1 VIITPQVIIPT
12 LLVPL
17 IAYRIYRRVR
27 SNFGRQPIQ
36 PRRMLVRVILFA
48 AIGSLLMWMAVHSVA
63 LFATATAG
71 IALGG
76 GLAALGL
83 RLTQWHTDETGTHYT
98 PNAYLGIAITALL
111 LGRITYRL
119 VSMSSTMG
127 AVAPTG
133 DGFLATYQQSPLTLG
148 IVTLTIGYYLVYF
161 TGLLIVARTRAGAP
175 AVTPPLN

>member
-1 VIITPQVIIPT
+1 MVISPQVIIPT

-36 PRRMLVRVILFA
+36 PSRMLVRVILLA
-48 AIGSLLMWMAVHSVA
+48 AIGSLLMWMAIHSIV

-83 RLTQWHTDETGTHYT
+83 ALTKWHTDEAGTHYT
-98 PNAYLGIAITALL
+98 PNAYLGLAITALL

-119 VSMSSTMG
+119 VLMSTTGSIP
-127 AVAPTG
+127 PTG
-133 DGFLATYQQSPLTLG
+133 DAFFAVYQQSPLTLG
-148 IVTLTIGYYLVYF
+148 ILALTIGYYLVYF
-161 TGLLIVARTRAGAP
+161 TGLLAVAYGRGRVNA
-175 AVTPPLN
+175 

>member
-1 VIITPQVIIPT
+1 MVITPQIIIPT

-48 AIGSLLMWMAVHSVA
+48 AIGSLLMWMAIHSIV

-98 PNAYLGIAITALL
+98 PNAYLGIAITTLL
-111 LGRITYRL
+111 LGRITYRI
-119 VSMSSTMG
+119 VSMVSTSG
-127 AVAPTG
+127 TAAPAS
-133 DGFLATYQQSPLTLG
+133 DGFFASYQQSPLTLG
-148 IVTLTIGYYLVYF
+148 ILTLTIGYYLVYF
-161 TGLLIVARTRAGAP
+161 TGLLIVARTHGRAHA
-175 AVTPPLN
+175 